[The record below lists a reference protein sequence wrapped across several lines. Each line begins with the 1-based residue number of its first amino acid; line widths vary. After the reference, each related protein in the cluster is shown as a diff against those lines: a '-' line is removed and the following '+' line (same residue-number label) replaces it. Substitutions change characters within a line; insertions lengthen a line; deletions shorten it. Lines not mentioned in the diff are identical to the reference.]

1 MLDALVGEVLGIRT
15 KAAAQLVCAGEVS
28 VAGAVRREPHYQ
40 VVLDEAADVELRGS
54 LLLTPTHRS
63 STGSGASTTPTRSGS
78 SA

>member
-1 MLDALVGEVLGIRT
+1 MSSDPPCMRLDALVGEVLGIRK

-54 LLLTPTHRS
+54 LLLNGEPDR
-63 STGSGASTTPTRSGS
+63 R
-78 SA
+78 